1 MPEQTSPND
10 MAVVMAQLRMPEG
23 CNIRRKETFEYLTPQ
38 YIYNI
43 ELFQNADNTWYAIA
57 IPRDSDR
64 LVVYGSSVLSSAQ
77 LALQSLLDKI
87 KREGMHQL
95 FGAPEPEDEFEED
108 GFDEPES
115 DDGGLEDAE
124 LEAESGE
131 TASATAKSADV
142 DDPDHPIDEY

>member
-10 MAVVMAQLRMPEG
+10 MAAVMAQLRMPEG
-23 CNIRRKETFEYLTPQ
+23 CNIRRKETFEYLTPH
-38 YIYNI
+38 YTYNI

-64 LVVYGSSVLSSAQ
+64 LVVYGSSVLSSAH

-87 KREGMHQL
+87 QREGMHQL
-95 FGAPEPEDEFEED
+95 FGNPEPEDEFEED
-108 GFDEPES
+108 EFEDSES
-115 DDGGLEDAE
+115 EDYE

-131 TASATAKSADV
+131 TASPVATSTDV